1 MTYFTGA
8 VTIGS
13 HPSEDVTPGK
23 GTVVLSQSTTVSTV
37 AGSHAA
43 VSSSVT
49 LPANSK
55 IVAYYVDTLVA
66 ATGTIAN
73 LTTTVGSAAGG
84 AQYMTSTDFITTT
97 RGAVALTVAQLA
109 AMANIGSNTDVFIT
123 IDANA
128 AATTTQGTLQLTVLY
143 TMA

>member
-1 MTYFTGA
+1 MTYFQGPLE
-8 VTIGS
+8 VGKD
-13 HPSEDVTPGK
+13 PSGDASAGK
-23 GTVVLSQSTTVSTV
+23 GRAVLSQSTTVSTV

-49 LPANSK
+49 LPANSQ
-55 IVAYYVDTLVA
+55 ILAYYVDTLVA

-73 LTTTVGSAAGG
+73 LTTTVGTAAAG

-97 RGAVALTVAQLA
+97 RGAVALTVAQLL
-109 AMANIGSNTDVFIT
+109 AMSNIGTNTDVFIT

-128 AATTTQGTLQLTVLY
+128 AATTTQGTLRLTVVY
-143 TMA
+143 TMP

>member
-1 MTYFTGA
+1 MTYFTGPLE
-8 VTIGS
+8 VGS
-13 HPSEDVTPGK
+13 ASSNDGSTGK
-23 GTVVLSQSTTVSTV
+23 GTVVLSKSTAVSTV
-37 AGSHAA
+37 AGAHAA
-43 VSSSVT
+43 VSSSVS

-55 IVAYYVDTLVA
+55 IIDYYVDTLVA

-97 RGAVALTVAQLA
+97 RGAVAKTVAQLL
-109 AMANIGSNTDVFIT
+109 AMSDIGTNTDVFIT

-128 AATTTQGTLQLTVLY
+128 AATTTQGTLQLTVVY

>member
-1 MTYFTGA
+1 MTYFTGP
-8 VTIGS
+8 VEVGS
-13 HPSEDVTPGK
+13 HPSEDISAGK
-23 GTVVLSQSTTVSTV
+23 GKVVLSQSTTVSTV
-37 AGSHAA
+37 AGSHVA

-55 IVAYYVDTLVA
+55 IIDYYVDTLVA

-73 LTTTVGSAAGG
+73 LTTTVGTAAAG

-97 RGAVALTVAQLA
+97 RGTVAKTVAQLA
-109 AMANIGSNTDVFIT
+109 KMANIGSDTDVFIT

-128 AATTTQGTLQLTVLY
+128 AATTTQGTLRLTVVY

>member
-1 MTYFTGA
+1 
-8 VTIGS
+8 
-13 HPSEDVTPGK
+13 
-23 GTVVLSQSTTVSTV
+23 
-37 AGSHAA
+37 
-43 VSSSVT
+43 
-49 LPANSK
+49 
-55 IVAYYVDTLVA
+55 
-66 ATGTIAN
+66 
-73 LTTTVGSAAGG
+73 
-84 AQYMTSTDFITTT
+84 MTSTDFITTT